1 MVEVIENLIVKVGSH
16 IPINDDFEGDQNDSI
31 SKTISDWK
39 AYTLMYFQNSPN
51 VFLIEN
57 EFYQLLSPN
66 MKVRII
72 KEILYKPFKNKLEI
86 IFVDPEFGFKAD
98 DKLISQIIASLTCE
112 YCDDRNV
119 IPIDIVSPGIYFI
132 YEGTIELYSKKLDN
146 PILNLNEGS
155 YFGEISYIFEIIN
168 QYYYYFK

>member
-1 MVEVIENLIVKVGSH
+1 
-16 IPINDDFEGDQNDSI
+16 
-31 SKTISDWK
+31 
-39 AYTLMYFQNSPN
+39 MYFQNSPN

-72 KEILYKPFKNKLEI
+72 KEILLKPFKNKLDI

-98 DKLISQIIASLTCE
+98 DKLITQIIASLTSE
-112 YCDDRNV
+112 YCDDRNI

-132 YEGTIELYSKKLDN
+132 YEGTVELYSKKLEN

-155 YFGEISYIFEIIN
+155 YFGEISYIF
-168 QYYYYFK
+168 